1 MEASELI
8 KRFDDSRVGD
18 PLTRKAFLLLV
29 DSSMK
34 SAAQFLDCVE
44 GMSTYNNYVSEAE
57 AVSTVEKLQNADGT
71 TGAKWNPDTLF
82 NKVQSLGGEIEHA
95 PKYNKWALYL
105 TMNAVSSDH
114 SAFVQ
119 KYAEGDSD
127 QYALMCYELAVDK
140 LTDKDKPCLVR
151 WYFNL

>member
-8 KRFDDSRVGD
+8 TRFEEAKVGD
-18 PLTRKAFLLLV
+18 CLLHKAFVMLANA
-29 DSSMK
+29 STK
-34 SAAQFLDCVE
+34 SAAQFLDIVE

-57 AVSTVEKLQNADGT
+57 AVGAVEKLQNADGS
-71 TGAKWNPDTLF
+71 TGAKWAPDTLF
-82 NKVQSLGGEIEHA
+82 SKVQSLGGEIEHA
-95 PKYNKWALYL
+95 PKFNKWALYL

-140 LTDKDKPCLVR
+140 LTDKDKPCWVR
-151 WYFNL
+151 WYFSL